1 LLQELPENE
10 KLPCGACSPIWWY
23 IFVVSYKNM
32 YKPKDA
38 NHASSN
44 AHKAYHVCPFLME
57 NLEHFLELEKT
68 FKPQA
73 QIDFFTNFKIA
84 YKQLV
89 STIGSIDA

>member
-1 LLQELPENE
+1 MKKSL
-10 KLPCGACSPIWWY
+10 CGACSPIWWY
-23 IFVVSYKNM
+23 IFVLSYKNM
-32 YKPKDA
+32 YKPEDTA
-38 NHASSN
+38 HASSN
-44 AHKAYHVCPFLME
+44 AHVMYAFLME

-73 QIDFFTNFKIA
+73 QIDFFTNLKIA

>member
-1 LLQELPENE
+1 MKKITLWHLLTDGTSLLSHAKICTNP
-10 KLPCGACSPIWWY
+10 KTPIMHLHMHTRH
-23 IFVVSYKNM
+23 IM
-32 YKPKDA
+32 YT
-38 NHASSN
+38 
-44 AHKAYHVCPFLME
+44 FLME

-73 QIDFFTNFKIA
+73 QIDFFTNLKIA